1 MGLTVFLMCS
11 LTTGFDY
18 VSRHNLLILIGC
30 NLNGLKILLVFSVDI
45 WGSIKQRDGGQ
56 CVNGVASEG
65 PGVFVLTCGQS
76 PPTL

>member
-11 LTTGFDY
+11 LTTGFD
-18 VSRHNLLILIGC
+18 LLILTGC